1 MITEELKQN
10 IIKELGI
17 ENLADEKIAEVMEKL
32 EENIQRSLVLEI
44 LDLLGSQDQQE
55 LNAIIETGDNSK
67 IQAFLEAKIP
77 SLQSLIEAVAK
88 SAVKEFKDL
97 TK

>member
-10 IIKELGI
+10 IIKELGL
-17 ENLADEKIAEVMEKL
+17 ENLSDQKAADVMERL

-44 LDLLGSQDQQE
+44 LDLLSPQDQKE
-55 LNAIIETGDNSK
+55 LNTLIETGDNSK
-67 IQAFLEAKIP
+67 MQAFLEDKIP
-77 SLQSLIEAVAK
+77 SLQSLVDAVAK
-88 SAVKEFKDL
+88 SSVKEFKDL

>member
-1 MITEELKQN
+1 MITEEIKQE

-17 ENLADEKIAEVMEKL
+17 ENLPGQKAAEVMEKL
-32 EENIQRSLVLEI
+32 EENIQRALVLEI
-44 LDLLGSQDQQE
+44 LDLLSPQDQKE
-55 LNAIIETGDNSK
+55 LNTLIETGDNSK
-67 IQAFLEAKIP
+67 IQAFLEVKIP

>member
-1 MITEELKQN
+1 MITEEIKQE

-17 ENLADEKIAEVMEKL
+17 ENLSDQKATEVMEKL

-44 LDLLGSQDQQE
+44 LDLLNPQNQKE
-55 LNAIIETGDNSK
+55 LNALIETGDNSK
-67 IQAFLEAKIP
+67 IQAFLEDKIP
-77 SLQSLIEAVAK
+77 GLQSLIDAVAK
-88 SAVKEFKDL
+88 SAIKEFKDL